1 MKVDYLDELARDLVK
16 QYKTKDALFGD
27 KGVVKEL
34 QKRLLQ
40 AALDGELTEH
50 LGYEKHERSPLKDN
64 ARNGYSRF
72 VNPQPVPK

>member
-1 MKVDYLDELARDLVK
+1 MAMKVDYLDELAKDLVK

-27 KGVVKEL
+27 KGVVREL

-50 LGYEKHERSPLKDN
+50 W
-64 ARNGYSRF
+64 
-72 VNPQPVPK
+72 V

>member
-1 MKVDYLDELARDLVK
+1 MAMKVDYLDELARDLVK

-64 ARNGYSRF
+64 ARNG
-72 VNPQPVPK
+72 

>member
-1 MKVDYLDELARDLVK
+1 MAMKVDYLDELAKDLVK

-40 AALDGELTEH
+40 AALDCRKIL
-50 LGYEKHERSPLKDN
+50 EK
-64 ARNGYSRF
+64 
-72 VNPQPVPK
+72 VNFII